1 MESESTKIYTG
12 GNDGWG
18 NGNGFGTLFGSGFGG
33 FLGAALGNGGILGG
47 NRNGAAEASAATV
60 AAVNQGADSIS
71 RQVLAGQQE
80 QQLMGSIAGVN
91 SRIDGIASQIAAG
104 QAQAQVANGFNGV
117 QAGLGDLAANIN
129 SFARDMQ
136 NCCCQQKQL
145 TIEQG
150 YQSQLNNE
158 RQTNT
163 IQTGFS
169 NIGYLIQQ
177 QGQMLMAN
185 DTANTQKIL
194 DWLCNSK
201 QLEQATT
208 IQQLRDEVG
217 RAAQTREIIAELR
230 TQGTTAAGA

>member
-1 MESESTKIYTG
+1 MNENGNEGQTIYTG
-12 GNDGWG
+12 GCGSGWG
-18 NGNGFGTLFGSGFGG
+18 NLLGAGFGG
-33 FLGAALGNGGILGG
+33 FLGAALGNGGFFGG
-47 NRNGAAEASAATV
+47 NRGAADGAAATV
-60 AAVNQGADSIS
+60 AAVNSGADSIS

-80 QQLMGSIAGVN
+80 QQLMGSIGGVN
-91 SRIDGIASQIAAG
+91 SRIDALGGQIAANANL
-104 QAQAQVANGFNGV
+104 AQLLNGFNGV
-117 QAGLGDLAANIN
+117 NGNIGDLAENIN
-129 SFARDMQ
+129 AFARDMQ

-150 YQSQLNNE
+150 YQNQINNE

-163 IQTGFS
+163 IQAGFS

-177 QGQMLMAN
+177 LGMQLQAN

-217 RAAQTREIIAELR
+217 RLNQTQNIIDALK
-230 TQGTTAAGA
+230 TTTAGA

>member
-1 MESESTKIYTG
+1 
-12 GNDGWG
+12 
-18 NGNGFGTLFGSGFGG
+18 
-33 FLGAALGNGGILGG
+33 
-47 NRNGAAEASAATV
+47 
-60 AAVNQGADSIS
+60 
-71 RQVLAGQQE
+71 
-80 QQLMGSIAGVN
+80 MGSIGGVN
-91 SRIDGIASQIAAG
+91 SRIDALGGQIAANANL
-104 QAQAQVANGFNGV
+104 AQLLNGFNGV
-117 QAGLGDLAANIN
+117 NGNIGDLAENLNA
-129 SFARDMQ
+129 FARDMQ

-150 YQSQLNNE
+150 YQAQLNNE

-163 IQTGFS
+163 IQAGFS

-177 QGQMLMAN
+177 LGMQLQAN

-217 RAAQTREIIAELR
+217 RLNQTQAIINGLK
-230 TQGTTAAGA
+230 TTTAGA

>member
-1 MESESTKIYTG
+1 MNEGNEGQTIYTG
-12 GNDGWG
+12 GCGNGWG
-18 NGNGFGTLFGSGFGG
+18 NLLGAGFGG
-33 FLGAALGNGGILGG
+33 FIGAALGNGGLFGG
-47 NRNGAAEASAATV
+47 NRGAADAGAAATV
-60 AAVNQGADSIS
+60 AAVNSGADSIS

-80 QQLMGSIAGVN
+80 QQLMGSIGGVN
-91 SRIDGIASQIAAG
+91 SRIDALGGQIQSNQSQT
-104 QAQAQVANGFNGV
+104 QVANGFNGV
-117 QAGLGDLAANIN
+117 NANLGDLAANIN
-129 SFARDMQ
+129 AFARDMQ

-150 YQSQLNNE
+150 YQAQLNNE

-163 IQTGFS
+163 IQAGFA

-177 QGQMLMAN
+177 QGQMLAAN

-217 RAAQTREIIAELR
+217 RLNQTQAIINGLK
-230 TQGTTAAGA
+230 TTTAGA

>member
-1 MESESTKIYTG
+1 MDEGKETKIYTG
-12 GNDGWG
+12 GNGGNWG
-18 NGNGFGTLFGSGFGG
+18 DLLGAGFGG
-33 FLGAALGNGGILGG
+33 FLGAAFGNGGFFGG
-47 NRNGAAEASAATV
+47 NRGGDAAAV
-60 AAVNQGADSIS
+60 AAANQGADSIS

-91 SRIDGIASQIAAG
+91 SRIDALGGQVAANA
-104 QAQAQVANGFNGV
+104 AQAQVANGFNGV
-117 QAGLGDLAANIN
+117 NAGIGDLAANIN
-129 SFARDMQ
+129 AFARDMQ

-145 TIEQG
+145 TLEQG
-150 YQSQLNNE
+150 YQAQLNNE

-163 IQTGFS
+163 IQAGFA

-177 QGQMLMAN
+177 QGQQLMAN

-217 RAAQTREIIAELR
+217 RLNQTRTIIDALKTTGTV
-230 TQGTTAAGA
+230 TQ

>member
-1 MESESTKIYTG
+1 MDKEMEGQTIYTG
-12 GNDGWG
+12 GCGNGWG
-18 NGNGFGTLFGSGFGG
+18 NLLGAGFGG
-33 FLGAALGNGGILGG
+33 FLGAALGNGGFFGG
-47 NRNGAAEASAATV
+47 NRGAADGAAATV
-60 AAVNQGADSIS
+60 AAVNSGADSIS

-80 QQLMGSIAGVN
+80 QQLMSGIGGVN
-91 SRIDGIASQIAAG
+91 SRIDALGGQIQSNQSQT
-104 QAQAQVANGFNGV
+104 QVANGFNGV
-117 QAGLGDLAANIN
+117 NANLGDLAANIN
-129 SFARDMQ
+129 AFARDMQ

-150 YQSQLNNE
+150 YQAQLNNE

-163 IQTGFS
+163 IQAGFA

-177 QGQMLMAN
+177 QGQMLAAN

-217 RAAQTREIIAELR
+217 RLNQTQAIINGLK
-230 TQGTTAAGA
+230 TTTAGA

>member
-1 MESESTKIYTG
+1 M
-12 GNDGWG
+12 
-18 NGNGFGTLFGSGFGG
+18 
-33 FLGAALGNGGILGG
+33 
-47 NRNGAAEASAATV
+47 
-60 AAVNQGADSIS
+60 
-71 RQVLAGQQE
+71 
-80 QQLMGSIAGVN
+80 N
-91 SRIDGIASQIAAG
+91 SRIDALGGQIASNQS
-104 QAQAQVANGFNGV
+104 QAQVANGFNGV
-117 QAGLGDLAANIN
+117 NANLGDLAANIN
-129 SFARDMQ
+129 AFARDMQ

-150 YQSQLNNE
+150 YQAQLNNE

-163 IQTGFS
+163 IQAGFS

-177 QGQMLMAN
+177 QGQMLAAN

-217 RAAQTREIIAELR
+217 RLNQTQAIINGLK
-230 TQGTTAAGA
+230 TTTAGA

>member
-1 MESESTKIYTG
+1 MNEQEGTKIYTG
-12 GNDGWG
+12 GNGCGNWG
-18 NGNGFGTLFGSGFGG
+18 DLLGAGFGG
-33 FLGAALGNGGILGG
+33 FLGAAIGNGGLFGGGG
-47 NRNGAAEASAATV
+47 NGNAAAV
-60 AAVNQGADSIS
+60 AAANQGTDSLS

-91 SRIDGIASQIAAG
+91 SRIDALGGQISANA
-104 QAQAQVANGFNGV
+104 AQAQLANGFNGV
-117 QAGLGDLAANIN
+117 QAGIGDLAANIN

-136 NCCCQQKQL
+136 NCCCQQKQI

-150 YQSQLNNE
+150 YQNQLASE

-163 IQTGFS
+163 MQAGFA

-177 QGQMLMAN
+177 EAQKLQAN

-201 QLEQATT
+201 QLELQTT
-208 IQQLRDEVG
+208 VQQLRDENG
-217 RAAQTREIIAELR
+217 RLQQTQDIINALK
-230 TQGTTAAGA
+230 TTTTAGA

>member
-1 MESESTKIYTG
+1 MDNEKETKIYTG
-12 GNDGWG
+12 GSGCGGWTDLLG
-18 NGNGFGTLFGSGFGG
+18 AGFGG
-33 FLGAALGNGGILGG
+33 FLGAAIGNGGLFGGG
-47 NRNGAAEASAATV
+47 NGNAAAV
-60 AAVNQGADSIS
+60 AASQGTDSLS

-91 SRIDGIASQIAAG
+91 SRIDALGGQITAG

-145 TIEQG
+145 TLEQG
-150 YQSQLNNE
+150 YQAQLNNE

-163 IQTGFS
+163 VQAGFA

-177 QGQMLMAN
+177 QGQMLAAN

-217 RAAQTREIIAELR
+217 RLNQTQAIINGLK
-230 TQGTTAAGA
+230 TTTAGA